1 MATSTRLMTRRRSG
15 LGGIVCLL
23 FVFSDPAI
31 AVEGRGAAVNSA
43 GLEASREVD
52 KRGLSALRSTRMR
65 TPSGFL
71 YPYPLLPPSYREW
84 GSFELRGFLDLGF
97 LGNAGDVDEAQF
109 RKYSDWGEGF
119 LLRDFTLD
127 LRQKEGLGYLSASG
141 GAAGRDDQF
150 YRAEIGQFG
159 RFRVTGFFDA
169 LPHRY
174 ANDARFL
181 LDGAGTETLTLP
193 SGLDAGVSEID
204 DIDTALA
211 GLKRFGIEHTREDA
225 GADISIRVLPELRL
239 FSSYRNQ
246 RHEGLRAFGGTLGFT
261 MDRTDSGSV
270 IELLEPLD
278 SITHDWSAGVEYARE
293 PFQLNL
299 TYHGS
304 WFENDFEML
313 TWESPFEYRGSDT
326 EPSGRS
332 SLSPDNHS
340 HQFVGAISAR
350 LPWNTRFTA
359 SGSFTRFLQND
370 QLLAPTI
377 NAVYPDWTDAS
388 TALSRQRAD
397 ARVDQISARA
407 SLQMKPLRSLSL
419 RVTGRY
425 FERDNDTK
433 YIAYNPAADFTGY
446 IVEDQDTGSIN
457 PKGRVGAPG
466 FSYKRW
472 SVESKASL
480 RIDSKTRAGFEF
492 QHEETTREN
501 RSRRVVRDERVRL
514 NLTTRAMPH
523 TNLRLAYQFLHRGGS
538 SFDYSRDQALY
549 ADPTDPTAP
558 AGPAAGLTSFRQFD
572 LVSRNQHKL
581 DLRTNWQIGETVDL
595 SLAGRFQEGN
605 PDTDYG
611 VIRERSA
618 GLDADV
624 NYLHSPDFDL
634 RAFGSLEWRSHR
646 VKSIVGTGS
655 PAVYPPLDNEWSL
668 DSEIWNFSLGTG
680 ARYRPAPKFELR
692 LDYTYLWSREK
703 LEYTFASEEALPRR
717 VEIESLPDHF
727 RPRRFK
733 DHVLDAQASYQWT
746 EYLKTTLFYRLQHTA
761 FEDFQQGSLQPRI
774 NHNLYL
780 AHTDNDFTTHVFGAS
795 IGLRF

>member
-1 MATSTRLMTRRRSG
+1 MTRRRSRIAG
-15 LGGIVCLL
+15 FACLL
-23 FVFSDPAI
+23 FAFSGPST

-52 KRGLSALRSTRMR
+52 ERGLSAIRSTRMR

-71 YPYPLLPPSYREW
+71 YPYPLLPPSYRDW
-84 GSFELRGFLDLGF
+84 GSFEVRGFLDLGF
-97 LGNAGDVDEAQF
+97 LGDAGDDDEAQF
-109 RKYSDWGEGF
+109 RKYSDWSEGF

-127 LRQKEGLGYLSASG
+127 LRQKEGLGYFSASG

-150 YRAEIGQFG
+150 YRAEIGQIG

-169 LPHRY
+169 LSHRY

-181 LDGAGTETLTLP
+181 LNGAGTKTLTLP
-193 SGLDAGVSEID
+193 AALAAGASTLA

-211 GLKRFGIEHTREDA
+211 GLKRSGIEHTREDA
-225 GADISIRVLPELRL
+225 GADISIRALPELR
-239 FSSYRNQ
+239 FVTSYRNQ

-261 MDRTDSGSV
+261 MNQTDSGSA
-270 IELLEPLD
+270 IELLEPLE
-278 SITHDWSAGVEYARE
+278 SKTHHWSAGVEYAGKLY
-293 PFQLNL
+293 QANL
-299 TYHGS
+299 TYRGS
-304 WFENDFEML
+304 AFENDFESL
-313 TWESPFEYRGSDT
+313 TWESPFLSAET
-326 EPSGRS
+326 SGRS
-332 SLSPDNHS
+332 SLSPDNRS
-340 HQFVGAISAR
+340 DQVVGDISAR

-359 SGSFTRFLQND
+359 SGSFTRFRQDEL
-370 QLLAPTI
+370 LLAPTI
-377 NAVYPDWTDAS
+377 NAAFPDWIDAS
-388 TALSRQRAD
+388 TALSRQHAD
-397 ARVDQISARA
+397 ARVDQYSARA

-433 YIAYNPAADFTGY
+433 YIAYNPAADFTGF
-446 IVEDQDTGSIN
+446 IVEDRTGE
-457 PKGRVGAPG
+457 PRGRVGAPG

-480 RIDSKTRAGFEF
+480 RIDSKTRVGLEFE
-492 QHEETTREN
+492 HEETTREN

-523 TNLRLAYQFLHRGGS
+523 TNLRFAYEFLHRGGTP
-538 SFDYSRDQALY
+538 FDYTRDQALY

-558 AGPAAGLTSFRQFD
+558 AGPAAGLTSFKQFD
-572 LVSRNQHKL
+572 LVSRNQHKVN
-581 DLRTNWQIGETVDL
+581 LRTNWQIGDTIDL

-611 VIRERSA
+611 VTRERSA

-624 NYLHSPDFDL
+624 NYLHSPNFDL
-634 RAFGSLEWRSHR
+634 RVFGNLEWRDER
-646 VKSIVGTGS
+646 VESIVGQGT
-655 PAVYPPLDNEWSL
+655 PVVYPPLTNEWSL
-668 DSEIWNFSLGTG
+668 DSELWNFSLGTG
-680 ARYRPAPKFELR
+680 ARYRPVPKLELR
-692 LDYTYLWSREK
+692 LDYTYLWSREN
-703 LEYTFASEEALPRR
+703 LEYTFAGVKALPKA
-717 VEIESLPDHF
+717 VDAASLPDHF
-727 RPRRFK
+727 QPRRFQ

-746 EYLKTTLFYRLQHTA
+746 EYLKTTLFYRLQRTT
-761 FEDFQQGSLQPRI
+761 FEDFQQEDLEPRI

-780 AHTDNDFTTHVFGAS
+780 AHTDNDFTAHVFGAS